1 MSDKIIKNLQSQL
14 QLYKQLFEKL
24 ENSEASPTPTYTPTH
39 TPTHTPTRTPTNDI
53 PKPKSTYIKTE
64 ELLKLFNIT
73 KNEYNNILVR
83 INNRLNP
90 LF

>member
-24 ENSEASPTPTYTPTH
+24 ENSEASPTPTH